1 MPPQH
6 GKIQIGALDPWT
18 IGLFL
23 GLFFWTNFWT
33 IFWTFFILKE
43 QFFFHLAD
51 ALIILIKSTQM
62 QITELL
68 YNTRFTSGHKTED
81 CHSLVIHLNELF
93 HDMF

>member
-33 IFWTFFILKE
+33 F
-43 QFFFHLAD
+43 
-51 ALIILIKSTQM
+51 
-62 QITELL
+62 
-68 YNTRFTSGHKTED
+68 
-81 CHSLVIHLNELF
+81 LF
-93 HDMF
+93 